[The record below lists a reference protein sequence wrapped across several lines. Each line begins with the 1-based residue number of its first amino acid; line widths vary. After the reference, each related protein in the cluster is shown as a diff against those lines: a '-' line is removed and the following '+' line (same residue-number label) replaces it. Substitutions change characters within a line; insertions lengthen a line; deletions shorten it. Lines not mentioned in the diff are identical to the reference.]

1 LGSEEPKTRFIEETR
16 RTMLNKLTFAVLIT
30 AILCT
35 LGRIPACA
43 QATTQSDLKPKQ
55 TRAVVAPETLKS
67 APANARL
74 RADMDRLVADAKAG
88 RIAPSTAQM
97 QPPTRNNL
105 SKGKKI
111 AIGVGIAIAVVT
123 IVLIVRKPRLTGPV
137 L

>member
-1 LGSEEPKTRFIEETR
+1 
-16 RTMLNKLTFAVLIT
+16 MLNRFTLAVLIT
-30 AILCT
+30 ALACT

-43 QATTQSDLKPKQ
+43 QATMQSDLKPKQ

-67 APANARL
+67 VPANARL
-74 RADMDRLVADAKAG
+74 KADIDKLVAEAKAG
-88 RIAPSTAQM
+88 KIAPSAAQM
-97 QPPTRNNL
+97 QPATRNNL

>member
-1 LGSEEPKTRFIEETR
+1 MINRFT
-16 RTMLNKLTFAVLIT
+16 LAVLIT

-35 LGRIPACA
+35 LGRPAAFA
-43 QATTQSDLKPKQ
+43 QVITGSELKQEQ
-55 TRAVVAPETLKS
+55 TRELLAPETAKSVPARVGLK
-67 APANARL
+67 
-74 RADMDRLVADAKAG
+74 ADIDKLVAEAKAG
-88 RIAPSTAQM
+88 KIAPSAAQM
-97 QPPTRNNL
+97 QPATRNNL